1 MSFQSEKSSP
11 DYLVIGHITRDLVEG
26 GSRPGGTV
34 LYSGITAQRMG
45 LHVAMFTSCP
55 EDLLPEEVDD
65 FEIINQ
71 PTKNITTFKNIYSSS
86 GREQYLVEKA
96 QDLDISLVPE
106 NWKKVKIIQLGPV
119 VGEINPEF
127 DQQLLSFSICY
138 SLQGWLR
145 DWDENGKIHY
155 IPPED
160 INLPEGIKTAAF
172 LSIEDL
178 GNNRETI
185 DQLRKDFPF
194 LVLTKGYEG
203 AEIFLGEEI
212 FTIMAEPAIEKDP
225 TGAGDI
231 FAAAF
236 IIYWVLR
243 EKSIVESAEL
253 ASKFAAI
260 SVTRPGLKGIPTVE
274 EIREIEEKHNSN
286 R

>member
-55 EDLLPEEVDD
+55 VDLLPEELEGFDL
-65 FEIINQ
+65 INQ
-71 PTKNITTFKNIYSSS
+71 PTENITTFKNLYSAS

-106 NWKKVKIIQLGPV
+106 NLKKAKIVQLGPV
-119 VGEINPEF
+119 AGEINPEF
-127 DQQLLSFSICY
+127 DQQLLSSSICY

-145 DWDENGKIHY
+145 DWDENGKIHP
-155 IPPED
+155 ISPGD
-160 INLPEGIKTAAF
+160 FNLPEGKKTAAF

-178 GNNRETI
+178 GKNRETI

-203 AEIFLGEEI
+203 AEIFLSEEI
-212 FTIMAEPAIEKDP
+212 FTITAKPAIEKDP

-236 IIYWVLR
+236 MIYWVLR
-243 EKSIVESAEL
+243 KKSIVESAEL
-253 ASKFAAI
+253 ASKLAAI
-260 SVTRPGLKGIPTVE
+260 SVTRPGLEGIPTIE
-274 EIREIEEKHNSN
+274 EIRKLEEKHNN